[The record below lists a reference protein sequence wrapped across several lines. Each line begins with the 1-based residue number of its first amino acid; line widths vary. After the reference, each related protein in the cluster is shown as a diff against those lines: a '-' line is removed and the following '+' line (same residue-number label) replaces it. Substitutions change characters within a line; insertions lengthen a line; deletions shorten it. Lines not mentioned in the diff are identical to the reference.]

1 MKSIKNTTNYTN
13 ANTDATRLLNSHTYY
28 THNTYPNYPTQIDS
42 SIDKPNDTAYEIS
55 PNNENVDTY
64 CLTTSNIENKPTH
77 FLDTSL
83 CKLTSSYNN
92 YNNNS
97 INKIKPTISNNNNLP
112 HTNNNINNN
121 KIIEKLKQ
129 KISSQA
135 KRLTELQVYKALCE
149 KHILQLVPNH
159 TLPITEEDITNY
171 NIYLTDNTGDRDKNI
186 ALLVNEKGN
195 ITETLRKETILN
207 EQLRKYNELLKGTID
222 SILLKNNLDS
232 LLQKSFMFSNI
243 DNKKYS
249 DKYDY
254 VINVNNILN
263 EYDKKEKE
271 LIAKDNIIKSL
282 ETELTTLKKEL
293 NDYENKFNSLF
304 DKSNKQNLNY
314 NIVLQEKN
322 ELDYKIKDLIEEIN
336 NEKNKKRIQ
345 QESSIS
351 EKKQFEYAI
360 GTLRKELEDIY
371 SKNKDLI
378 TIQSNLK
385 LENTD
390 LLNQLNKTQTELKQI
405 QLILKN
411 KDTDIHHLNKQITS
425 LQNTLTS
432 LTHEKED
439 LIQTK
444 EKLDKEKQELYTSI
458 HELNE
463 IRSLNENKI
472 QTLSD
477 YNKKNTS
484 EINSLQV
491 QYQQDIKN
499 KNDHCVKLQNEI
511 SSLKENINNL
521 NNQLK
526 QTIIDNVKQ
535 KDVISE
541 ANERENKLRN
551 ELTNVVNNNKTLVSS
566 YEKNIHSLKQE
577 IQNSANN
584 INKNNELVVKV
595 GKLSFEN
602 KRLLK
607 SNSELEEMNKC
618 LIKEIEQ
625 IRKLMKENEIKN
637 YTMFTDRNANVKII
651 DNCFLI
657 INEYINKYTIEKHKG
672 NLKIYLDAF
681 LEFEEWF
688 QNNKSIISNED
699 NYKLTVIEMFIS
711 MISNQTEIFLNLY
724 EATH

>member
-13 ANTDATRLLNSHTYY
+13 ANTDATRLLNSHAYY

-55 PNNENVDTY
+55 PSNENVDTY

-97 INKIKPTISNNNNLP
+97 INKIKPTISNSNLP

-171 NIYLTDNTGDRDKNI
+171 NIYLTDNSGDRDKNI

-271 LIAKDNIIKSL
+271 LIVKDNIIKSL

-390 LLNQLNKTQTELKQI
+390 LLNQLNKNQTELKQI

-463 IRSLNENKI
+463 IRSHNENKI

-477 YNKKNTS
+477 YNKKNTN

-511 SSLKENINNL
+511 SLLKENINNL

-526 QTIIDNVKQ
+526 QTIINNVKQ
-535 KDVISE
+535 KDAISE

-637 YTMFTDRNANVKII
+637 YTMFTNRNANVKII
-651 DNCFLI
+651 ENCFLI

-672 NLKIYLDAF
+672 NLKMYLDAF
-681 LEFEEWF
+681 FEFEEWF
-688 QNNKSIISNED
+688 RNNKSIISNED

>member
-13 ANTDATRLLNSHTYY
+13 ANTDATRLLNSHAYY

-55 PNNENVDTY
+55 PSNENVDTY

-97 INKIKPTISNNNNLP
+97 INKIKPTISNSNLP

-171 NIYLTDNTGDRDKNI
+171 NIYLTDNSGDRDKNI

-232 LLQKSFMFSNI
+232 LLQNSFMFSNI

-271 LIAKDNIIKSL
+271 LIVKDNIIKSL

-390 LLNQLNKTQTELKQI
+390 LLNQLNKNQTELKQI

-463 IRSLNENKI
+463 IRSHNENKI

-477 YNKKNTS
+477 YNKKNTN

-511 SSLKENINNL
+511 SLLKENINNL

-526 QTIIDNVKQ
+526 QTIINNVKQ
-535 KDVISE
+535 KDAISE

-637 YTMFTDRNANVKII
+637 YTMFTNRNANVKII
-651 DNCFLI
+651 ENCFLI

-672 NLKIYLDAF
+672 NLKMYLDAF
-681 LEFEEWF
+681 FEFEEWF
-688 QNNKSIISNED
+688 RNNKSIISNED

>member
-13 ANTDATRLLNSHTYY
+13 ANTDATRLLNSHAYY

-55 PNNENVDTY
+55 PSNENVDTY

-97 INKIKPTISNNNNLP
+97 INKIKPTISNSNLP

-171 NIYLTDNTGDRDKNI
+171 NIYLTDNSGDRDKNI

-271 LIAKDNIIKSL
+271 LIVKDNIIKSL

-390 LLNQLNKTQTELKQI
+390 LLNQLNKNQTELKQI

-463 IRSLNENKI
+463 IRSFNENKI

-477 YNKKNTS
+477 YNKKNTN

-511 SSLKENINNL
+511 SLLKENINNL

-535 KDVISE
+535 KDAISE

-637 YTMFTDRNANVKII
+637 YTMFTNRNANVKII
-651 DNCFLI
+651 ENCFLI

-672 NLKIYLDAF
+672 NLKMYLDAF
-681 LEFEEWF
+681 FEFEEWF
-688 QNNKSIISNED
+688 RNNKSIISNED